1 MTWVLTVM
9 LYFPSV
15 EPYSQNWQ
23 HRVFETQELC
33 HEYVHEHKVD
43 IVDTVL
49 KQFREE
55 NGSKLYSFDFYCVGV
70 TEI

>member
-1 MTWVLTVM
+1 MTFILTVM
-9 LYFPSV
+9 LYFPDV

-23 HRVFETQELC
+23 HRVFTNQEAC
-33 HEYVHEHKVD
+33 HEYLHQHKVD

-49 KQFREE
+49 KQFRDS
-55 NGSKLYSFDFYCVGV
+55 NGKLYSFDFFCVGV

>member
-9 LYFPSV
+9 LYFPGV

-23 HRVFETQELC
+23 HAVFHNEETCQDYL
-33 HEYVHEHKVD
+33 HKHKVN

-55 NGSKLYSFDFYCVGV
+55 NGSKLYSFDFFCVGV
-70 TEI
+70 TDI

>member
-1 MTWVLTVM
+1 MIFLLTVY
-9 LYFPSV
+9 LYFPGV

-23 HRVFETQELC
+23 HAVFNSSEECRTYL
-33 HEYVHEHKVD
+33 HENKVD

-55 NGSKLYSFDFYCVGV
+55 NGSKLYSFDFYCVSV
-70 TEI
+70 VES